1 MTNDSDYYDT
11 YDRLYKE
18 VMEEFPNMQHNDA
31 ALLVYSRW
39 YELDD
44 KLFPMEEELKND

>member
-1 MTNDSDYYDT
+1 MTNDPDYDDT

-18 VMEEFPNMQHNDA
+18 VKEEFPNMQHRDV

-39 YELDD
+39 YDLD
-44 KLFPMEEELKND
+44 NS